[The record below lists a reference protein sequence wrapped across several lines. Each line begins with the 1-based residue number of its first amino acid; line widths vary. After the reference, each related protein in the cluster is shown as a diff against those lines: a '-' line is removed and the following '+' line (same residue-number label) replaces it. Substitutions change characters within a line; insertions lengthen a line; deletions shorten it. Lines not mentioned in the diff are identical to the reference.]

1 MELFFAFST
10 DLILALEAAAAFFGF
25 LLIARLPE
33 LHEVRRKIAPES
45 SPLRDVIGIT
55 KMAVKHPEIKW
66 LMLFPAIYA
75 GFTLILFWILQPVMT
90 AALIPVALFGL
101 FVGINQGSRAVF
113 SKIAHKAKEF
123 FGVRKLLLLCLG
135 LLAAGFIAAI
145 LAVHSAGNIAL
156 VYAVS
161 AFIAVIPAT
170 QTMASLIFKD
180 YIHNKIKSDER
191 GTILSIYAMFNT
203 GISGIMMIL
212 AKPMLDNFG
221 ITATMLVCLGAL
233 IVILFPL
240 KKVLA
245 IKGIEKMKNELLKE
259 LAARGFIHQFSNLDG
274 LDDLLNNQ
282 KIALYYGADPTA
294 DSLHYGHI
302 VPIMMM
308 RWFQKFGHKP
318 IMLVGGATGRIGD
331 PSGRDSGR
339 PMMTEETLVK
349 NIAGLRRSYEK
360 ILGSGN
366 FIQVDNYDWMKGYG
380 HLDFLRDFGSDFTIP
395 RMLSMES
402 VKRRLETGMTFL
414 EFNYMTF
421 QALDFLELYKKYKC
435 QLQICGADQWG
446 NSIMG
451 IELIRKK
458 TGKEVFVLSTPIIT
472 DAAGNKIGK
481 SAGNAVWINEDK
493 TSPYE
498 YYQVFRN
505 VSDADVEKVFEDIH
519 RNSFGGNCSFGKI
532 ARLGIK
538 RSQKDFGFCSN

>member
-1 MELFFAFST
+1 MKTLSDKTSLAILKWSEAFIYFMPIIPVIVLLYQGKNVSLGDFFLIQGIFRLVSFLFEIPSGYLADVFSRKKILLIGAAVQFLAMLWLVWADGFWGVMLCEAGLGLAAALFSGTQEAYTFDLLKRMNKEGQYLRENGSIKTFAQTSTFVATLIGGIIFAFST

-245 IKGIEKMKNELLKE
+245 IKGIEK
-259 LAARGFIHQFSNLDG
+259 
-274 LDDLLNNQ
+274 
-282 KIALYYGADPTA
+282 
-294 DSLHYGHI
+294 
-302 VPIMMM
+302 
-308 RWFQKFGHKP
+308 
-318 IMLVGGATGRIGD
+318 
-331 PSGRDSGR
+331 
-339 PMMTEETLVK
+339 
-349 NIAGLRRSYEK
+349 
-360 ILGSGN
+360 
-366 FIQVDNYDWMKGYG
+366 
-380 HLDFLRDFGSDFTIP
+380 
-395 RMLSMES
+395 
-402 VKRRLETGMTFL
+402 
-414 EFNYMTF
+414 
-421 QALDFLELYKKYKC
+421 
-435 QLQICGADQWG
+435 
-446 NSIMG
+446 
-451 IELIRKK
+451 
-458 TGKEVFVLSTPIIT
+458 
-472 DAAGNKIGK
+472 
-481 SAGNAVWINEDK
+481 
-493 TSPYE
+493 
-498 YYQVFRN
+498 
-505 VSDADVEKVFEDIH
+505 
-519 RNSFGGNCSFGKI
+519 
-532 ARLGIK
+532 
-538 RSQKDFGFCSN
+538 